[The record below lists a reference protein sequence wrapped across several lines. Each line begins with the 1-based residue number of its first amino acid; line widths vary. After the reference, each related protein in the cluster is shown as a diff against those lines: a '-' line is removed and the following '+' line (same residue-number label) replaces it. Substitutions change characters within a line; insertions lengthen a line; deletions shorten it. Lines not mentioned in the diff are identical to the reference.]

1 MSQLTR
7 IAAAMAALISVPAF
21 AATAPVAIG
30 TIYGGGATL
39 PIGAYV
45 GSKWLGATD
54 ATSKRQSITST
65 SKTLDLLNPAA
76 VDSLFAQVT
85 LTSPAG
91 KFFKVSY
98 CGTGSGTGRNVL
110 RGTVDATGAC
120 ANYDTTPAGFAATTA
135 EADFAGSDAPFSASE
150 VASFGAGSRAATRI
164 APVQLPA
171 VAAAIG
177 VIFNN
182 SDLGNAKLNLTES
195 QLCQVVSGAITN
207 WNQLGFASKPIVF
220 VRRSDSSGTTF
231 SFTNHLSATCPT
243 TTPVAVTTFVTEN
256 TFGAARVPVTSIT
269 GSGNGGVVAQVLATD
284 GSIGYADVADGAAR
298 AALNGGGV
306 LRVATLSIKPDVA
319 AYVEEVPQN
328 NLDGTPKFKNGLRV
342 VKNVKHKAVI
352 YTKFDPLNAKHF
364 PASVAVSTV
373 ADQVL
378 GSNDANGRPTLV
390 AVTPLAGATPGCI
403 QTVAPDTYAKP
414 SLNVKG
420 DYVQYPIIAISYLMG
435 YNQGNSLDA
444 TGVQTPVGI
453 DKADALRRLFSAPYA
468 ISSKVKTI
476 GKKKGFAGLTITAGA
491 GSAAPTG
498 AGLVSACV
506 LN

>member
-7 IAAAMAALISVPAF
+7 IAAAMAVLVSVPAF

-45 GSKWLGATD
+45 GSKWLGTTD

-65 SKTLDLLNPAA
+65 TKTLDLLNPAA

-85 LTSPAG
+85 LTSPVG

-110 RGTVDATGAC
+110 RGTADATGTC
-120 ANYDTTPAGFAATTA
+120 GTYGETPTGFAATTA
-135 EADFAGSDAPFSASE
+135 EADFAGSDAPFAASE

-164 APVQLPA
+164 APIQLPA

-220 VRRSDSSGTTF
+220 VKRSDSSGTTF
-231 SFTNHLSATCPT
+231 SFTNHLSATCPS
-243 TTPVAVTTFVTEN
+243 TTPVAVTGFVTQN
-256 TFGAARVPVTSIT
+256 TLTTNVVGTAIV

-319 AYVEEVPQN
+319 AYVEDVPQN
-328 NLDGTPKFKNGLRV
+328 NADGSPKLKNGIRV
-342 VKNVKHKAVI
+342 TKAVKHKAIVF
-352 YTKFDPLNAKHF
+352 TKFDPLNSKHF
-364 PASVAVSTV
+364 PASVAVTTV

-378 GSNDANGRPTLV
+378 GSNDGNGRPTLV
-390 AVTPLAGATPGCI
+390 ALTALPGATPGCI

-414 SLNVKG
+414 ALNVKN

-435 YNQGNSLDA
+435 YNQGNA
-444 TGVQTPVGI
+444 IVGGT

-491 GSAAPTG
+491 GSAATTG

>member
-7 IAAAMAALISVPAF
+7 IAAAMAVLVSVPAF

-85 LTSPAG
+85 LTSPVG

-98 CGTGSGTGRNVL
+98 CGTGSGTGRN
-110 RGTVDATGAC
+110 
-120 ANYDTTPAGFAATTA
+120 
-135 EADFAGSDAPFSASE
+135 APFSSSE
-150 VASFGAGSRAATRI
+150 VASFAANKTTGVAPDVVQIPNSSRAFTRT
-164 APVQLPA
+164 APVQFPA
-171 VAAAIG
+171 IAAAIG

-435 YNQGNSLDA
+435 YNAGNSLDA